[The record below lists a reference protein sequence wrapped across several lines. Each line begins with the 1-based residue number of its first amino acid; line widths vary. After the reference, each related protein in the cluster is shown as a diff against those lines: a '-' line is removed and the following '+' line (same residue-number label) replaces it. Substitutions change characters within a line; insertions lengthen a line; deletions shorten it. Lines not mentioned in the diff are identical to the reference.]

1 MSDRTTYLLL
11 GALTALMLSAQV
23 AVKPG
28 LNTDAVHQAAQMF
41 GSSTAYNGMSVE
53 NFELPLRDS
62 TTFRLAD
69 HVGRDIVVLNFF
81 ATWCEP
87 CRAEMPELAAYAAR
101 HQAAPAVRLIAIDVE
116 ERPEE
121 VDAFVKRLGLTLP
134 VGVDARGA
142 IARQFGVSAY
152 PTTVVVGADGRI
164 KLYQVGAIRNADAAL
179 NRVVDAE
186 SAALADGKHDW
197 HAEYVANSSGGAVP
211 SRRRDGFKPPGD
223 AAADGLSG
231 RARSIAEA
239 MPCPCGC
246 DDRVI
251 ACDCHTS
258 KGIKAALRAGVDA
271 SLTDREVMEELNKEF
286 CMKGM

>member
-11 GALTALMLSAQV
+11 GALTALMVSAQV
-23 AVKPG
+23 AIKPR
-28 LNTDAVHQAAQMF
+28 LNGDAVHEAAQRF
-41 GSSTAYNGMSVE
+41 GSATAYNGMFVE
-53 NFELPLRDS
+53 AFELPLRDG

-69 HVGRDIVVLNFF
+69 HVGREIVVLNFF

-87 CRAEMPELAAYAAR
+87 CRVEMPELAAYASR
-101 HQAAPAVRLIAIDVE
+101 HTAAPAVMLVAVDVE
-116 ERPEE
+116 ERAEE
-121 VDAFVKRLGLTLP
+121 VDAFVKRIGLTSP
-134 VGVDARGA
+134 VGIDARGA
-142 IARQFGVSAY
+142 IARQFTVTAY

-179 NRVVDAE
+179 NRIVEAE
-186 SAALADGKHDW
+186 SAALADRQRDW
-197 HAEYVANSSGGAVP
+197 HGEYVVNSSVGA
-211 SRRRDGFKPPGD
+211 SLTRRRDGFKPPD
-223 AAADGLSG
+223 ESAVDGLSG

-258 KGIKAALRAGVDA
+258 KGIKAALRAGVDP
-271 SLTDREVMEELNKEF
+271 SLTDKQVMEKLNKEF